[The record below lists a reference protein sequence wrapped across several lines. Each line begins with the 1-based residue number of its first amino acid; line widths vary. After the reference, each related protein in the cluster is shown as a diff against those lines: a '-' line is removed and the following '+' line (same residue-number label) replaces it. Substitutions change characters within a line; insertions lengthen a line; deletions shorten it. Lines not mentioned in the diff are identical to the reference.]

1 MHFSGSIFTLSTVI
15 ATVIAHTG
23 PEIAAY
29 FKTHLSKAAEVYLP
43 SQSNYTL
50 ETTARWNAF
59 SAPTYVISVKPASD
73 QDVQT
78 LVCSPP
84 RSVIH
89 SYNISM
95 HLPLTFRRVDCIC
108 LP

>member
-1 MHFSGSIFTLSTVI
+1 MHFSVSVFIFPTLI

-43 SQSNYTL
+43 SQGNYTL

-73 QDVQT
+73 RDVQT
-78 LVCSPP
+78 IVYFPP
-84 RSVIH
+84 RSVVD
-89 SYNISM
+89 SYKPFE
-95 HLPLTFRRVDCIC
+95 PLTFRGRLHMPTIKT
-108 LP
+108 